1 MNNQRSNLEEVYDDE
16 VFQVLLDYEV
26 TRSKRYPANI
36 ALVVIEF
43 TPSGNESA
51 LRSAGQ
57 VFTKAL
63 NSHMRS
69 ADIPS
74 TKGNEFKILMPATG
88 GSGLSAICERLIS
101 VFKNSFIT
109 KDGQSIAFSINIGGV
124 SHPGG
129 ETLSRESFLKSAQTA
144 LKQSKQKGANTY
156 IILA

>member
-1 MNNQRSNLEEVYDDE
+1 MKNQMSNLDEVYDDE

-36 ALVVIEF
+36 SLVHIEY
-43 TPSGNESA
+43 TPSGNEAA
-51 LRSAGQ
+51 LRSAAQ

-74 TKGNEFKILMPATG
+74 NNGNEFKILMPAT
-88 GSGLSAICERLIS
+88 SGNGLIAICERLIS
-101 VFKNSFIT
+101 VFKNSFLT
-109 KDGQSIAFSINIGGV
+109 KEGQSIVFSINIGGV

-129 ETLSRESFLKSAQTA
+129 ESLSRDSFLESAKTA
-144 LKQSKQKGANTY
+144 LKQSKQKGPNTY
-156 IILA
+156 IIRA